1 MAKWLQLRRKKSVF
15 RTCPSC
21 GFDKIRREDN
31 YCMMCG
37 VDVRGDGDNER
48 RQTGICKKSKA
59 RADS

>member
-1 MAKWLQLRRKKSVF
+1 MAKWLQLMRKKSSF
-15 RTCPSC
+15 RTCSSC
-21 GFDKIRREDN
+21 GFDQIRKEDN

>member
-1 MAKWLQLRRKKSVF
+1 MARWIQKRWKKPRY

-21 GFDKIRREDN
+21 GFDQIRKEDN
-31 YCMMCG
+31 FCMMCG

>member
-37 VDVRGDGDNER
+37 VDLRNEGNKGDKRKGKNE
-48 RQTGICKKSKA
+48 GK
-59 RADS
+59 

>member
-1 MAKWLQLRRKKSVF
+1 MARWIQKRWKKPGY
-15 RTCPSC
+15 RTCPNC
-21 GFDKIRREDN
+21 GFDQIRREDN
-31 YCMMCG
+31 FCMMCG